1 MTKVQLKKRDREYED
16 VLGGMLRA
24 WSLLGMKFSRP
35 KHLEKGKKKEKVKKG
50 TSAPR
55 KKEEKTSPPGYF
67 FIGTVKDFLKGTV
80 LERKVWKRK
89 ILERERDKKRSKKTT
104 SLAKKHILG
113 SKIAS
118 FVSEKR

>member
-50 TSAPR
+50 DICTEKERR
-55 KKEEKTSPPGYF
+55 KDVTTWIFLYRNCQGFPERDRPGKESLEKDNLG
-67 FIGTVKDFLKGTV
+67 KGT
-80 LERKVWKRK
+80 R
-89 ILERERDKKRSKKTT
+89 
-104 SLAKKHILG
+104 
-113 SKIAS
+113 
-118 FVSEKR
+118 

>member
-1 MTKVQLKKRDREYED
+1 MESSWHEVLKAKTLREREEERKVEERDICR
-16 VLGGMLRA
+16 
-24 WSLLGMKFSRP
+24 
-35 KHLEKGKKKEKVKKG
+35 
-50 TSAPR
+50 
-55 KKEEKTSPPGYF
+55 EKTSPPGYF

-89 ILERERDKKRSKKTT
+89 ILERERDKKRFSKKTT

>member
-1 MTKVQLKKRDREYED
+1 MTKVQLKKRDREYENAM
-16 VLGGMLRA
+16 GGMLRA

-80 LERKVWKRK
+80 LERKCGKESLEKENLGEGINEIKRD
-89 ILERERDKKRSKKTT
+89 LVVAPVTAT
-104 SLAKKHILG
+104 PT
-113 SKIAS
+113 
-118 FVSEKR
+118 